1 MRLLSSLSLGTTLAA
16 SLTLL
21 GGGDLLA
28 QAKPSTA
35 APAAAAADPFL
46 GSFVSEDGEAITVA
60 KSGSTYSG
68 VIRASGG
75 EYAYSA
81 RKIGRALVGTFQAEG
96 QSFMFSASVSG
107 DRMTFTAGGETTM
120 LTRGRAPAAAR
131 GVSPGRAGGTREGP
145 PGDAPQRRATGQDAQ
160 IEQVLLSSPWCYMR
174 YSQTLG
180 STSTER
186 GVFYRDGR
194 LVVQTGHEMVSS
206 GQNGTAYGSGSG
218 GAVYRWRV
226 ANGDLHLSE
235 NGGPFNPAGLRITQN
250 SNGYPIL
257 NVDGKEYS
265 QCR

>member
-1 MRLLSSLSLGTTLAA
+1 MRLLPPPSLGTCLVTA
-16 SLTLL
+16 LTLL
-21 GGGDLLA
+21 GGHDLLA
-28 QAKPSTA
+28 QPKPSTA
-35 APAAAAADPFL
+35 APAAATVDPFV

-120 LTRGRAPAAAR
+120 LTRGRAPAAAAR
-131 GVSPGRAGGTREGP
+131 GRQEPRGAARSQEEPRP
-145 PGDAPQRRATGQDAQ
+145 RATGQDAQ

-206 GQNGTAYGSGSG
+206 GQYGTAYGSGSG